1 MVRAIAVVSADI
13 PASISAVI
21 AFCMFAAAP
30 AAALNTNMP
39 AQALPSAADYASGLL
54 PERAGVVSWKT
65 LSHVEPVKREGKMVA
80 AFSTEILGLDRTDV
94 KVQGFMIPLDI
105 GEKQKR
111 FLLSAVPPHCQFCL
125 PAGPDEIV
133 EIEAKSPVAYT
144 FDPIVVGG
152 KFSVVKDDASGILYR
167 MTGASRVE

>member
-1 MVRAIAVVSADI
+1 MIVA
-13 PASISAVI
+13 
-21 AFCMFAAAP
+21 MLAATP
-30 AAALNTNMP
+30 TAALNTGIP
-39 AQALPSAADYASGLL
+39 AKGLPSASDYASGIL

-65 LSHVEPVKREGKMVA
+65 LSQVEPVKKDGRMIP

-133 EIEAKSPVAYT
+133 EIEAKSPVSYT
-144 FDPIVVGG
+144 FDPIVIGG
-152 KFSVVKDDASGILYR
+152 RFSVVKDDASGILYR

>member
-1 MVRAIAVVSADI
+1 MMRTAIVLSALFVCVQ
-13 PASISAVI
+13 AQ
-21 AFCMFAAAP
+21 
-30 AAALNTNMP
+30 ALNTGVA
-39 AQALPSAADYASGLL
+39 AQGMPSAADYASGIL

-65 LSHVEPVKREGKMVA
+65 LSRVEPVKKDGKLVPS
-80 AFSTEILGLDRTDV
+80 FSAEILGLDRTDV

-133 EIEAKSPVAYT
+133 EVEARNPVAYT
-144 FDPIVVGG
+144 FDPIVIGG

-167 MTGASRVE
+167 MTGAVRVD

>member
-1 MVRAIAVVSADI
+1 MMRT
-13 PASISAVI
+13 VI
-21 AFCMFAAAP
+21 VLSLALFVAA
-30 AAALNTNMP
+30 P
-39 AQALPSAADYASGLL
+39 AQALNTGVAAQGLPSAAEYASGIL

-65 LSHVEPVKREGKMVA
+65 LSRVEPIKKDGKLVPS
-80 AFSTEILGLDRTDV
+80 FSTEILGLDRTDV

-133 EIEAKSPVAYT
+133 EVEARNPVAYT
-144 FDPIVVGG
+144 FDPIVIGG

-167 MTGASRVE
+167 MTGAVRVD